1 MNSPAKKNSFRLSA
15 LVIGALASQA
25 AVAQG
30 FSAVE
35 LSSGYQLPASA
46 DPVKTDGK
54 TTAPVSEQKTTEHK
68 CGEGKCGEGKCGEGK
83 CGEGKCGEG
92 KCGEGK
98 CGEGKCGEATPI
110 DAKTEVKSTK
120 EAKCGGM
127 I

>member
-1 MNSPAKKNSFRLSA
+1 MTSSKRNSFRLSA
-15 LVIGALASQA
+15 FVIGTLATPGA
-25 AVAQG
+25 IAQG

-35 LSSGYQLPASA
+35 LSAGYQLPASA
-46 DPVKTDGK
+46 DPVKTDATK
-54 TTAPVSEQKTTEHK
+54 TAPVSAEKGTEHK

-92 KCGEGK
+92 KCGE
-98 CGEGKCGEATPI
+98 ATPA
-110 DAKTEVKSTK
+110 DAKTDAKSTK

>member
-1 MNSPAKKNSFRLSA
+1 MNSPSKKNSSRLSA

-54 TTAPVSEQKTTEHK
+54 TTVPVSEQKATEHK

-83 CGEGKCGEG
+83 CGEGKCGE
-92 KCGEGK
+92 
-98 CGEGKCGEATPI
+98 ATPT
-110 DAKTEVKSTK
+110 DAKTEIKSTK

>member
-1 MNSPAKKNSFRLSA
+1 MNSSSKKNSFRLSA

-54 TTAPVSEQKTTEHK
+54 TTAPVSEQKATEH
-68 CGEGKCGEGKCGEGK
+68 
-83 CGEGKCGEG
+83 
-92 KCGEGK
+92 K

>member
-1 MNSPAKKNSFRLSA
+1 MNSSAKKNSFRLSA
-15 LVIGALASQA
+15 LVIGTLASQA
-25 AVAQG
+25 AIAQG

-46 DPVKTDGK
+46 DPVKTDAT
-54 TTAPVSEQKTTEHK
+54 TTAPVSTDKSTEHK

-83 CGEGKCGEG
+83 CGEGKCGE
-92 KCGEGK
+92 
-98 CGEGKCGEATPI
+98 ATPTE
-110 DAKTEVKSTK
+110 AKPEVKSTK

>member
-1 MNSPAKKNSFRLSA
+1 MNSSSKKNSFRLSA

-54 TTAPVSEQKTTEHK
+54 TTAPVSEQKATEHK

-98 CGEGKCGEATPI
+98 CGEATPTE
-110 DAKTEVKSTK
+110 AKTEVKSTK

>member
-1 MNSPAKKNSFRLSA
+1 MNSSAKKNSFRLST
-15 LVIGALASQA
+15 LVIGTLASQA
-25 AVAQG
+25 AIAQG

-46 DPVKTDGK
+46 DPVKTDAT
-54 TTAPVSEQKTTEHK
+54 TTAPVSTDKSTEHK
-68 CGEGKCGEGKCGEGK
+68 CGEGKCGEAKP
-83 CGEGKCGEG
+83 
-92 KCGEGK
+92 
-98 CGEGKCGEATPI
+98 A